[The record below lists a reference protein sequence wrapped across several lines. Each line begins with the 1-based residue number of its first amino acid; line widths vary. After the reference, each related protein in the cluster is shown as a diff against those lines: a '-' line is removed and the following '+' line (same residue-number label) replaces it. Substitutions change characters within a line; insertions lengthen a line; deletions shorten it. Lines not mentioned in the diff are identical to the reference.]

1 MPKEISTG
9 RKEHI
14 KLLIEEQTYSPE
26 WQDGF
31 LSTFKKNNYN
41 TQEIVELFE
50 KNKPADIDDIDTN
63 LVQLQ
68 KEVEVVEGELK
79 KIKGLLDKKKITN
92 FNFSE
97 EIAPLFDHLTLRE
110 KPYNI
115 LNLCK
120 TNELRFNIIKLIKK
134 DEKFAADN
142 ELEEF
147 NYGALKKGPY
157 EKIDFL
163 EKKIATFK
171 LFIKTYGQL
180 GNANAQNSDGSGQ
193 HLPQVNED
201 KDNQA
206 KNSEDKRTAFKE
218 IQKLRNEIINLLP
231 PIQKK
236 VRKLI
241 TETLSEQWGTT
252 EDETATAPKKQT
264 RYKKVRKSDRKNKV
278 TTKVETTHL
287 LCKTQNVINNIYN
300 EYYGLVDSLI
310 NKSDTQFS
318 NIRTFGNI
326 IFDVYLQSAE
336 GTSSSEED
344 ITPEALDA
352 LAKEFKESIIENKHE
367 LNKLKKEIIQK
378 EESTTKSNAHMK
390 GENIRPILEGLQHF
404 LERLWVQIQSIND
417 YYGVDFV
424 VQETQKER
432 NSKKGGNSKPHF
444 DEFTQ
449 GNGPFW
455 QIYKKKLQ
463 TLANS
468 ISTDVSSTIN
478 QLQPHWQ
485 RSAIAEVNIQARN
498 FTDVVGS
505 YMHILLRTP
514 RLIIETKKAKFEL
527 VRIVNRIEL
536 GLEHEMDTSIQKTQA
551 VFSLIKGIANTAG
564 EAANLAAAASGVMVT
579 GGMSHGSASGFTK
592 TETSASGDISTTQ
605 SKTYPG
611 STQSYVPLGRI
622 DMKTDGI
629 LQGVENLCTL
639 GARQALKE
647 IQIIIKQTHS
657 SLENDLAI
665 LEEMQQCAQNA
676 QKAILGKEERW
687 LPQIDIVRFETEGD
701 RYLDFLAGL
710 WAANGILNDHD
721 SSSTPGKLERENLRA
736 KTNEYN
742 AITKLAKEN
751 KLQLTVSQ

>member
-1 MPKEISTG
+1 MPKEISADQ
-9 RKEHI
+9 KEHI
-14 KLLIEEQTYSPE
+14 NLLLEEQTYSPE

-31 LSTFKKNNYN
+31 LSTFKKNNYD
-41 TQEIVELFE
+41 TREIVRRFV
-50 KNKPADIDDIDTN
+50 KNKPADPVGVVDIDVHMA
-63 LVQLQ
+63 LL
-68 KEVEVVEGELK
+68 KEEVDAVKGELK
-79 KIKGLLDKKKITN
+79 KINSLLEKEKITAVD
-92 FNFSE
+92 FSK
-97 EIAPLFDHLTLRE
+97 EIAPWFASFASSEPH
-110 KPYNI
+110 YNI
-115 LNLCK
+115 LNLHK
-120 TNELRFNIIKLIKK
+120 TNELRFKIINLIKK
-134 DEKFAADN
+134 DEKFKAENDLEKFDRPLLNKLKGEIKSLQDTIDDFDKPIESDN
-142 ELEEF
+142 RAGNAKAQNNDANGQQNPKIEEV
-147 NYGALKKGPY
+147 
-157 EKIDFL
+157 EKINL
-163 EKKIATFK
+163 EKMQSARNKI
-171 LFIKTYGQL
+171 
-180 GNANAQNSDGSGQ
+180 
-193 HLPQVNED
+193 VE
-201 KDNQA
+201 
-206 KNSEDKRTAFKE
+206 
-218 IQKLRNEIINLLP
+218 LLP

-236 VRKLI
+236 IRKVI
-241 TETLSEQWGTT
+241 TETLSEQWGNDT
-252 EDETATAPKKQT
+252 DDSETKAQKVSRT
-264 RYKKVRKSDRKNKV
+264 RRVRIYKKANI
-278 TTKVETTHL
+278 TTKVKTTHL
-287 LCKTQNVINNIYN
+287 LCKAQNVINNIYN
-300 EYYGLVDSLI
+300 EYYGLVYSLRK
-310 NKSDTQFS
+310 KSDIPPS
-318 NIRTFGNI
+318 NFHTFGTM
-326 IFDVYLQSAE
+326 IFDLFLQNTEGISIFDKDATLSARY
-336 GTSSSEED
+336 D
-344 ITPEALDA
+344 Q
-352 LAKEFKESIIENKHE
+352 AKEFKDSIIESAKKLEE
-367 LNKLKKEIIQK
+367 LNKSIVKKEL
-378 EESTTKSNAHMK
+378 STNTSNAEIK
-390 GENIRPILEGLQHF
+390 GENIRPVAVGLQYF
-404 LERLWVQIQSIND
+404 LDTLWLQVQSIDD
-417 YYGVDFV
+417 YLGVDF
-424 VQETQKER
+424 TPKKESDFTR
-432 NSKKGGNSKPHF
+432 HFKKGK
-444 DEFTQ
+444 
-449 GNGPFW
+449 GPLW
-455 QIYKKKLQ
+455 KMYKKKLQ
-463 TLANS
+463 TIANS

-478 QLQPHWQ
+478 QLKPHWQ

-536 GLEHEMDTSIQKTQA
+536 GLEHEMDISIEKTEA

-605 SKTYPG
+605 TETYPG

-710 WAANGILNDHD
+710 WAASGIINHENG
-721 SSSTPGKLERENLRA
+721 SSTPGKLERENLRA

-742 AITKLAKEN
+742 AITKLAEQN